1 MAQVTEEKRGA
12 EAVVELL
19 PDCVIKTRVPKSY
32 RVRELDE
39 RLRGERTRA
48 EAKIM
53 SEARRL
59 GIPTPVIYD
68 VRQSALVMERID
80 GRPMKEVISRELSRE
95 IGVLIGRLHKGGLI
109 HGDLTTSNMIVKDDD
124 AKGGAIYLIDFG
136 LSFWEAT
143 TEARGVDV
151 HVYYQ
156 TLVSSHEDHE
166 ELMIAF
172 AEGYRSSFPEAAEDV
187 IRRVKEI
194 EYRGRYKTETP

>member
-1 MAQVTEEKRGA
+1 MALNPDEKRGA

-19 PDCVIKTRVPKSY
+19 PDCAIKTRVPKGY
-32 RVRELDE
+32 RVKELDE
-39 RLRGERTRA
+39 RLRSERTRA

-59 GIPTPVIYD
+59 GIPTPVVYD

-80 GRPMKEVISRELSRE
+80 GRPMKEVITPQLSRE
-95 IGVLIGRLHKGGLI
+95 IGVLVGRLHRGGLI
-109 HGDLTTSNMIVKDDD
+109 HGDLTTSNMIVK
-124 AKGGAIYLIDFG
+124 GELGIYLIDFG
-136 LSFWEAT
+136 LSFWDAT
-143 TEARGVDV
+143 IEARGVDV

-166 ELMIAF
+166 ELMVAF
-172 AEGYRSSFPEAAEDV
+172 AEGYRSSLPEAAEDV
-187 IRRVKEI
+187 LRRVKEI

>member
-1 MAQVTEEKRGA
+1 VNDVVEKRGA

-19 PDCVIKTRVPKSY
+19 PDCAIKTRVPKSY

-59 GIPTPVIYD
+59 GIPTPVVYD

-80 GRPMKEVISRELSRE
+80 GRPMKEVITPQLSRE
-95 IGVLIGRLHKGGLI
+95 IGVLVGRLHKGGLI
-109 HGDLTTSNMIVKDDD
+109 HGDLTTSNMIVK
-124 AKGGAIYLIDFG
+124 GERIYLIDFG
-136 LSFWEAT
+136 LSFWDGT
-143 TEARGVDV
+143 IEARGVDV

-166 ELMIAF
+166 ELMVAF
-172 AEGYRSSFPEAAEDV
+172 AEGYRSSFPEAAGDV
-187 IRRVKEI
+187 LRRVKEI

>member
-1 MAQVTEEKRGA
+1 VALEEKRGA

-19 PDCVIKTRVPKSY
+19 PDCAIKTRVPKGY
-32 RVRELDE
+32 RVKELDE
-39 RLRGERTRA
+39 RLRSERTRA

-59 GIPTPVIYD
+59 GIPTPIVYD

-80 GRPMKEVISRELSRE
+80 GRAMKEVITPRLSRE
-95 IGVLIGRLHKGGLI
+95 IGVLVGRLHRGGLI
-109 HGDLTTSNMIVKDDD
+109 HGDLTTSNMIVK
-124 AKGGAIYLIDFG
+124 GEQIYLIDFG
-136 LSFWEAT
+136 LSFWDAT
-143 TEARGVDV
+143 IEARGVDV

-166 ELMIAF
+166 ELMVAF

-187 IRRVKEI
+187 LRRVKEI